1 MGVPVVALRGHR
13 CAARVGASLLT
24 QVGLTDLI
32 ADSIEE
38 YVEIAVALA
47 GNPGRL
53 DELHRNLRPRMA
65 ASPLCDEGAFAC
77 KIEAAFRTMWQH
89 WCQGWMVP
97 ENLPGFLYVPS
108 IDRQKP

>member
-1 MGVPVVALRGHR
+1 M
-13 CAARVGASLLT
+13 
-24 QVGLTDLI
+24 I

-47 GNPGRL
+47 GNPERL

-77 KIEAAFRTMWQH
+77 KWKLRFAR
-89 WCQGWMVP
+89 CGSV
-97 ENLPGFLYVPS
+97 GVKGS
-108 IDRQKP
+108 RQ